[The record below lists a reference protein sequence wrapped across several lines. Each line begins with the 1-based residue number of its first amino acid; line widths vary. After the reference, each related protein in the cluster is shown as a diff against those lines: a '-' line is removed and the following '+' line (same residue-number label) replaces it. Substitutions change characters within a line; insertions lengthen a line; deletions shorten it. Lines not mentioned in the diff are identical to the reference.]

1 MRKPAIHTSKLAE
14 IALSISGIIPGV
26 IRILLR
32 SNANWTLIPQVKR
45 GWFKKRPTTI
55 FASSD
60 LDMHNHMTSPVLQ
73 CEKAN
78 HTILKKGPE
87 KSGKQSLE
95 GRGSHRGTS
104 NEHKIYARLPQI
116 SETAGVAPP
125 PRIMLTP
132 SAPSPRPNYSIF
144 PTHASAL
151 TRESS
156 STTFS
161 MGYEEVDPPRP
172 VFAYGHKRIN
182 SDQTSATVEIG
193 FRYSH
198 TNSALHPDELSP
210 TSTDVPFSY
219 QATPTSA
226 YSWDHVG
233 GGRASQPGL
242 FRNSSEDIAILPTQP
257 NEPRSPSQSLGPVAD
272 LLSPGWFHC
281 RETTLGSHPQ
291 RRDRNVMK
299 SLPPVPQNVSGSHT
313 SMRSAYKPSK
323 LASKSEHNDSTEDAN
338 NGR

>member
-14 IALSISGIIPGV
+14 IALSISGIITGLM
-26 IRILLR
+26 RILLR
-32 SNANWTLIPQVKR
+32 SNANCTLIPQVKKR
-45 GWFKKRPTTI
+45 WFKKRPMTI

-60 LDMHNHMTSPVLQ
+60 LDIHNHMTSPVPP
-73 CEKAN
+73 CEKTN
-78 HTILKKGPE
+78 HTSLQDPE

-95 GRGSHRGTS
+95 GRGSHWGTS
-104 NEHKIYARLPQI
+104 NEHKLYARPHHI

-125 PRIMLTP
+125 PKIMLTP
-132 SAPSPRPNYSIF
+132 SAPSHRPNYSIF

-172 VFAYGHKRIN
+172 VYAHGHKRIK

-219 QATPTSA
+219 QATPSSA
-226 YSWDHVG
+226 YSWDHYR
-233 GGRASQPGL
+233 GGRESQPGP
-242 FRNSSEDIAILPTQP
+242 FQDSPEEIAILPTQP
-257 NEPRSPSQSLGPVAD
+257 NEPRSPSQSLGPVAE
-272 LLSPGWFHC
+272 LLSPSWFRC
-281 RETTLGSHPQ
+281 GRTTLGSHPQ

-299 SLPPVPQNVSGSHT
+299 SLPPVPKNVSGSHD

-323 LASKSEHNDSTEDAN
+323 LASKSEHNDSVEDAN
-338 NGR
+338 NER